1 MICIDLATVCGIVQ
15 VALHRIE
22 RWCKDHHG
30 LTVNPLKTEMVLF
43 THEKSLKGL
52 SLIKIFGKE
61 LISTNQ
67 VHTIQIPTKS
77 QPANRTQLRCLISS

>member
-1 MICIDLATVCGIVQ
+1 MMCIDLVTVCGIVQ

-22 RWCKDHHG
+22 RWCKDHG

-52 SLIKIFGKE
+52 SLIKTFGKQ
-61 LISTNQ
+61 LVRTNQ
-67 VHTIQIPTKS
+67 VHTTQIPIKT
-77 QPANRTQLRCLISS
+77 QPANRTQLRCRI